1 MLGNLGIRLNLLI
14 GKTVPVPASSDL
26 INALTKVEVTND
38 ADSGDGFQLT
48 FVMSKGRLFEYNL
61 LQSGSVDPFT
71 RVIVSVSVG
80 VIPRVLIDGIIT
92 HHQINP
98 NGDQGN
104 PTITVSGKDVS
115 IMMDLKEKNDE
126 FKNQPDS
133 LIVTNIIKSY
143 AGYGLTPLPAPTAI
157 IPLET
162 ERITKQQE
170 TDFKFIQKLA
180 ERNGFIFYVEPQ
192 TVGVNK
198 AYWGPASR
206 TGLPQPALTMNM
218 GSYTNI
224 SSINFSYD
232 SLAPIGTEGSFIEPI
247 NKTRIPIPVLP
258 SLKVPP
264 LCLLPAQPRKT
275 VLLRDTAKKD
285 AAQAA
290 ENSVSA
296 ILNTPDSISGD
307 GELDTIKYGHVLRAR
322 NLVGVRGVGISYDGL
337 YYVKKVTHNFS
348 QGIYKQQ
355 FSISREGLVALS
367 PVLEI

>member
-14 GKTVPVPASSDL
+14 GKTVPVPASIDL

-48 FVMSKGRLFEYNL
+48 FVMSKGRLLEYNL
-61 LQSGSVDPFT
+61 IQNGSVDPFT
-71 RVIVSVSVG
+71 RVIISVSVG
-80 VIPRVLIDGIIT
+80 VIPEVLIDGIIT

-115 IMMDLKEKNDE
+115 LMMDLRERNDE
-126 FKNQPDS
+126 YKNQPDS

-143 AGYGLTPLPAPTAI
+143 SEYGLVPQPTPTVI

-170 TDFKFIQKLA
+170 TDLKFIQKLA
-180 ERNGFIFYVEPQ
+180 ERNGFIFFVEP
-192 TVGVNK
+192 VSIGVNK
-198 AYWGPASR
+198 AYWGPANR
-206 TGLPQPALTMNM
+206 TGFPQPALTLNM
-218 GSYTNI
+218 GSYTNL

-232 SLAPIGTEGSFIEPI
+232 SLAPVGTEGTFIEPFT
-247 NKTRIPIPVLP
+247 KTRIPIPVLP
-258 SLKVPP
+258 SLKFPP
-264 LCLLPAQPRKT
+264 LCLYPTQPKKT
-275 VLLRDTAKKD
+275 VLLRDTANQD

-290 ENSVSA
+290 NNSVSA
-296 ILNTPDSISGD
+296 MTNTPDSVNGD
-307 GELDTIKYGHVLRAR
+307 GEIDTIKYGHILRAR

-337 YYVKKVTHNFS
+337 YYVKKVSHSIS
-348 QGIYKQQ
+348 QGVYKQQ
-355 FSISREGLVALS
+355 FSISREGLVSLT